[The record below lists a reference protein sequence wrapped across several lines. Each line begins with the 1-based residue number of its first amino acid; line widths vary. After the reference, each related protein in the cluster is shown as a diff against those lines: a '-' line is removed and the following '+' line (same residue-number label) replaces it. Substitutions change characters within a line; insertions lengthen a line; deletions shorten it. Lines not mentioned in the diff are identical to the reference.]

1 MSSPTQ
7 ADDALLSASFSLYS
21 NPGAYALLLG
31 AGVSASSGILT
42 AWPLLMDLVG
52 QVATLEGEEP
62 EDPEAWYLDK
72 FGVAPTYEGVL
83 EKLGPTQHE
92 RQRLLRGY
100 FERSAEDI
108 EADEKLPTPA
118 HRAIARLVRAG
129 AVRVIVTLN
138 FDHLIEQAIRDEG
151 LEPTI
156 VASPADITGMAPL
169 HTLDCCVVHLHG
181 DYLDPTSMRNT
192 VDELGEYDPATQ
204 NLLERILQDYGLIVA
219 GWSAAYDP
227 VLRKAIA
234 EHYSTRFTMTWIER
248 SEAKEDAAQLRIL
261 KKGVAVTADADT
273 AFGHLADGVAALT
286 ARQSRH
292 PLTIPVAVETAKR
305 ELAGRPVAIGLHD
318 RLRQELGRLHDRPE
332 FYVYTQ
338 KDPGPYEEL
347 VERVEEAT
355 LLPAALVATL
365 AYWGSPE
372 TDRWWLSE
380 VPRFATGV
388 DGSGSVRLL
397 NLRVVSGAM
406 LFYAAGIAAV
416 AAQRYDLLG
425 QLFAARRSRGQGRAF
440 ETLGA
445 SLRSSSTYYE
455 DASDRDT
462 RLHGKLA
469 PLLQDVLKIGH
480 EPLEDAWQAF
490 ELLRMTWVATQ
501 HQSFDE
507 LRDEYWRADDKVLS
521 TEELARATEEPTD
534 TFDDVR
540 ATEHRFAFE
549 ARDRH
554 LGRLGRLARVGRPHI
569 LASERE
575 MRDDWAPN
583 PVVRRLIDD
592 VQLDGNA
599 SPLVTTGLFRKSGDA
614 LLAMQAV
621 SAVLGATATDLIE
634 KQLPPGG
641 GAMPW
646 EIWLDSG
653 LPPVR
658 ESPGDR

>member
-1 MSSPTQ
+1 MADNSTNR
-7 ADDALLSASFSLYS
+7 DDALLSTAFSLYS

-31 AGVSASSGILT
+31 AGVSVSSGILT
-42 AWPLLMDLVG
+42 AWPLFMDLVG
-52 QVATLEGEEP
+52 QVATLEGETP

-83 EKLGPTQHE
+83 ERLGPTQHE

-100 FERSAEDI
+100 FERSEEDVQ
-108 EADEKLPTPA
+108 AGRKLPTLA

-156 VASPADITGMAPL
+156 IASPADVVGMAPL

-192 VDELGEYDPATQ
+192 VEELSEYDPATQ
-204 NLLERILQDYGLIVA
+204 RLLERILQDYGLIVA
-219 GWSAAYDP
+219 GWSAVYDP

-248 SEAKEDAAQLRIL
+248 SEAKEDAVQLRTL

-286 ARQSRH
+286 TRQARHTLS
-292 PLTIPVAVETAKR
+292 IPVAVETAKR
-305 ELAGRPVAIGLHD
+305 DLDGHPVAIGLHD
-318 RLRQELGRLHDRPE
+318 RLHQELGRLHDRPE
-332 FYVYTQ
+332 FYVRNE
-338 KDPGPYEEL
+338 KDMDPYGEL

-355 LLPAALVATL
+355 LLPAALLATL

-380 VPRFATGV
+380 VPRFATGA
-388 DGSGSVRLL
+388 DGGGEVRLL
-397 NLRVVSGAM
+397 NLRVVSGSM

-416 AAQRYDLLG
+416 AAKRYVLLS
-425 QLFAARRSRGQGRAF
+425 QLFAARRSRGQSGVF

-445 SLRSSSTYYE
+445 SLHSSSTYY
-455 DASDRDT
+455 DGTTDRDT

-480 EPLEDAWQAF
+480 EPLEDAWQTF
-490 ELLRMTWVATQ
+490 ELLRMSWVATQ

-507 LRDEYWRADDKVLS
+507 LRDEYWRTENRILSAD
-521 TEELARATEEPTD
+521 ELAIASEEPTN
-534 TFDDVR
+534 TFDEVR
-540 ATEHRFAFE
+540 ATEHRLAFE
-549 ARDRH
+549 SRDKL
-554 LGRLGRLARVGRPHI
+554 LGRIGHLPRVGRPHI

-575 MRDDWAPN
+575 LRDDWAPN
-583 PVVRRLIDD
+583 QTIRRLIDD
-592 VQLDGNA
+592 LQLDGSS
-599 SPLVTTGLFRKSGDA
+599 SPLVTTELFSNADDA
-614 LLAMQAV
+614 LLAMRAV
-621 SAVLGATATDLIE
+621 SAVLGAAASDLMW

-646 EIWLDSG
+646 ELWLDSG
-653 LPPVR
+653 LPPGH
-658 ESPGDR
+658 ES

>member
-1 MSSPTQ
+1 MSSSTQ

-42 AWPLLMDLVG
+42 AWPLFMDLVG
-52 QVATLEGEEP
+52 QVATLEGEES
-62 EDPEAWYLDK
+62 EDPETWYLDK

-100 FERSAEDI
+100 FERSAEDV
-108 EADEKLPTPA
+108 EAERKLPTPA

-156 VASPADITGMAPL
+156 VASPADIMGMAPL

-192 VDELGEYDPATQ
+192 VEELGEYDPATQ
-204 NLLERILQDYGLIVA
+204 HLLERILQDYGLIVA
-219 GWSAAYDP
+219 GWSAVYDP

-248 SEAKEDAAQLRIL
+248 SGAREEAAKLRTL

-286 ARQSRH
+286 ARQARH
-292 PLTIPVAVETAKR
+292 PLSVPVAVETAKR

-318 RLRQELGRLHDRPE
+318 RLRQELDRLHDRPE
-332 FYVYTQ
+332 FYAYDQ

-355 LLPAALVATL
+355 LLPVALLATL
-365 AYWGSPE
+365 AYWGRPE

-380 VPRFATGV
+380 LPRFATGV
-388 DGSGSVRLL
+388 DGSGTVRLL
-397 NLRVVSGAM
+397 NLRVVSGSM
-406 LFYAAGIAAV
+406 LFYAAGITAV

-425 QLFAARRSRGQGRAF
+425 QLFAARRPNRFNGKF
-440 ETLGA
+440 ETLA
-445 SLRSSSTYYE
+445 ATL
-455 DASDRDT
+455 DASASSENLPDNT
-462 RLHGKLA
+462 SRLHRKLA
-469 PLLQDVLKIGH
+469 PLLEEALQIGR
-480 EPLEDAWQAF
+480 EPLDDAWQAF
-490 ELLRMTWVATQ
+490 ELLRLSWAVSR
-501 HQSFDE
+501 HESFDR
-507 LRDEYWRADDKVLS
+507 LKADFAGA
-521 TEELARATEEPTD
+521 EEIYQPLQRECRLIEQSGRTPDQEKQQGRYQAWQE
-534 TFDDVR
+534 
-540 ATEHRFAFE
+540 
-549 ARDRH
+549 RDRA
-554 LGRLGRLARVGRPHI
+554 LGQIGRLAPIGSPHV
-569 LASERE
+569 LASERDE
-575 MRDDWAPN
+575 RSDWAPS
-583 PVVRRLIDD
+583 RLIQKLIEDVRSGGDD
-592 VQLDGNA
+592 GALI
-599 SPLVTTGLFRKSGDA
+599 SEGLFKSSGDA
-614 LLAMQAV
+614 SVAIMAV
-621 SAVLGATATDLIE
+621 SLQISAIARELIW

-641 GAMPW
+641 GFLPSA
-646 EIWLDSG
+646 IWLDSG
-653 LPPVR
+653 LPPAAAC
-658 ESPGDR
+658 

>member
-1 MSSPTQ
+1 MSSSTP

-42 AWPLLMDLVG
+42 AWPLFMDLVG
-52 QVATLEGEEP
+52 RVATLEGEEP

-100 FERSAEDI
+100 FERSAGDV
-108 EADEKLPTPA
+108 EAERKLPTPA

-156 VASPADITGMAPL
+156 VASPADIMGMAPL

-192 VDELGEYDPATQ
+192 VEELGEYDPATQ
-204 NLLERILQDYGLIVA
+204 HLLERILQDYGLIVA
-219 GWSAAYDP
+219 GWSAVYDP

-248 SEAKEDAAQLRIL
+248 SEAKEEAAKLRTL

-273 AFGHLADGVAALT
+273 AFGQLADGVAALT
-286 ARQSRH
+286 TRQARH
-292 PLTIPVAVETAKR
+292 PLSIPVAVETAKR
-305 ELAGRPVAIGLHD
+305 ELAGRPVAIGIHD
-318 RLRQELGRLHDRPE
+318 RLRQELERLHNRPE
-332 FYVYTQ
+332 FYVYNQ
-338 KDPGPYEEL
+338 KDADPYGEL

-355 LLPAALVATL
+355 LLPAALQATL
-365 AYWGSPE
+365 AYWGRSE

-416 AAQRYDLLG
+416 AAQRYELLG
-425 QLFAARRSRGQGRAF
+425 QLFAARRPNRFDGKF
-440 ETLGA
+440 ETLA
-445 SLRSSSTYYE
+445 ATL
-455 DASDRDT
+455 DASASYENLKDSTT
-462 RLHGKLA
+462 RLHRKLA
-469 PLLQDVLKIGH
+469 PLLEETLQIGR
-480 EPLEDAWQAF
+480 EPLDDAWQTF
-490 ELLRMTWVATQ
+490 EVLRMSWAVTQ
-501 HQSFDE
+501 HESFDR
-507 LRDEYWRADDKVLS
+507 LKADFASADEVYQLLQRECRSIEQSGTTPDQEKQQDRYQAWQ
-521 TEELARATEEPTD
+521 E
-534 TFDDVR
+534 
-540 ATEHRFAFE
+540 
-549 ARDRH
+549 RDRA
-554 LGRLGRLARVGRPHI
+554 LDQVGRLTSIRAPHV
-569 LASERE
+569 LASERDE
-575 MRDDWAPN
+575 RNDWVPS
-583 PVVRRLIDD
+583 RLIQKVLEDAGS
-592 VQLDGNA
+592 DGNDGALISEGIFA
-599 SPLVTTGLFRKSGDA
+599 SSDDA
-614 LLAMQAV
+614 TVAIMAV
-621 SAVLGATATDLIE
+621 SIRVGVIARELIW

-641 GAMPW
+641 GFLPQA
-646 EIWLDSG
+646 IWLDSG
-653 LPPVR
+653 QPPALH
-658 ESPGDR
+658 DRGVD